1 MRLALLGTSAAA
13 LLMAASANAQAQEA
27 DAGTPAQA
35 EAEDAVAVLE
45 QIVVTAQKRSENVQ
59 EVPIAITALSS
70 STLEK
75 QRVTN
80 VVSLDNLVPGL
91 RIAAA
96 DAAANPKI
104 FIRGSGLNDFN
115 PTSSSGVGLYADGVY
130 IGSPLAQF
138 ATFFDLDRV
147 EVLRGPQGTLY
158 GRNTTGGAINVISKR
173 PTFSPEGYAALEYG
187 TFNAVDATA
196 AFGGPIVEDK
206 LAFRIAAKYAEDDGF
221 STNAATGH
229 DVNFTEQYAVRGSLL
244 FTPDSDTDVLFTVNR
259 FMNRGGAVQPK
270 SRALFPSVP
279 EAAGPDGVCAPNA
292 YRSGLCTD
300 LLGYADTN
308 PDPYKVDSNLEG
320 LDKVD
325 LTSLMLSVDRSVG
338 DMTLTSITAWQDVKR
353 NAQEN
358 TDSSPLQMIESSYIN
373 QQTEFSQEL
382 RLASDVGALQWV
394 VGAYYMR
401 DTTDSKSAYDLL
413 RAYRPFFVTPENPNG
428 ASPENSIGVFGYP
441 YEQTTDT
448 YAIFG
453 QADYELTPDLILT
466 TGLRWSSDDKTM
478 DYARTIEES
487 IVQFSVKDSKTFSDW
502 SGKVGLKYN
511 LSDLSNVYASYSRGY
526 KSGGFFG
533 GNADDASQI
542 QPYANETVNAY
553 EIGSKSD
560 LMGQRL
566 RLNLS
571 GFYYDYQDIQAY
583 STVLRDGVTVQV
595 LDNAASADMYGAEAE
610 LTYMPV
616 RNLDLS
622 LGMAWLHAEYGDY
635 KSLGD
640 DYSGNQMPQA
650 PKYSLTS
657 RAQYTFEMPSGA
669 TITPSV
675 DVSYRSKVFFDST
688 ERERLSDPELWL
700 VGAELAM
707 TSASGHIEGGFW
719 GRNLTDEAYLT
730 SANPIDSLGVDLLTY
745 SRPRSVGIFLRY
757 NY

>member
-1 MRLALLGTSAAA
+1 MKLRLVGTSAAA
-13 LLMAASANAQAQEA
+13 LLMAATVNAQAQEA
-27 DAGTPAQA
+27 DAGAPAQV

-187 TFNAVDATA
+187 SFNAVDATA

-229 DVNFTEQYAVRGSLL
+229 DVNFAEQYAVRGSLL
-244 FTPDSDTDVLFTVNR
+244 YTPDGDTDVLFTVNR
-259 FMNRGGAVQPK
+259 FMNRGGAVQAK
-270 SRALFPSVP
+270 SRALFPATP
-279 EAAGPDGVCAPNA
+279 EAAGPDGVCAPNF

-308 PDPYKVDSNLEG
+308 PDPYKVDSNNEG

-325 LTSLMLSVDRSVG
+325 LTSLMLSVDRSIG
-338 DMTLTSITAWQDVKR
+338 DVTLTSITAWQDVKR

-358 TDSSPLQMIESSYIN
+358 TDASPLQMIEASYIN

-382 RLASDVGALQWV
+382 RLASEVGALKWV
-394 VGAYYMR
+394 VGGYYMH
-401 DTTDSKSAYDLL
+401 DTTDSKSDYDLL
-413 RAYRPFFVTPENPNG
+413 RAYRPFFVTPENPTG
-428 ASPENSIGVFGYP
+428 ASPENSIGIFGYP

-453 QADYELTPDLILT
+453 QSDYELTPDLILT

-511 LSDLSNVYASYSRGY
+511 LSDLSNVYA
-526 KSGGFFG
+526 
-533 GNADDASQI
+533 
-542 QPYANETVNAY
+542 
-553 EIGSKSD
+553 
-560 LMGQRL
+560 
-566 RLNLS
+566 
-571 GFYYDYQDIQAY
+571 
-583 STVLRDGVTVQV
+583 
-595 LDNAASADMYGAEAE
+595 
-610 LTYMPV
+610 
-616 RNLDLS
+616 
-622 LGMAWLHAEYGDY
+622 
-635 KSLGD
+635 
-640 DYSGNQMPQA
+640 
-650 PKYSLTS
+650 
-657 RAQYTFEMPSGA
+657 
-669 TITPSV
+669 
-675 DVSYRSKVFFDST
+675 
-688 ERERLSDPELWL
+688 
-700 VGAELAM
+700 
-707 TSASGHIEGGFW
+707 
-719 GRNLTDEAYLT
+719 
-730 SANPIDSLGVDLLTY
+730 
-745 SRPRSVGIFLRY
+745 
-757 NY
+757 

>member
-1 MRLALLGTSAAA
+1 MKLLLVGTSVAA
-13 LLMAASANAQAQEA
+13 LLMSTTATAHAQEPDAEASA
-27 DAGTPAQA
+27 PAEQ
-35 EAEDAVAVLE
+35 EDAVAVLE

-59 EVPIAITALSS
+59 EVPIAITALSA

-80 VVSLDNLVPGL
+80 VTSLDNLVPGL

-104 FIRGSGLNDFN
+104 FIRGSGINDFN

-138 ATFFDLDRV
+138 STFFDLDRV

-158 GRNTTGGAINVISKR
+158 GRNTTGGAINVISKQ

-187 TFNAVDATA
+187 SFNAVDATA

-206 LAFRIAAKYAEDDGF
+206 LAFRIAAKYAEDDGY
-221 STNAATGH
+221 STNAATGN
-229 DVNFTEQYAVRGSLL
+229 DVNFAEQYAVRGSLL

-259 FMNRGGAVQPK
+259 FMNRGGAVQAK
-270 SRALFPSVP
+270 SRALFPATE
-279 EAAGPDGVCAPNA
+279 EAAGADGVCAPNY

-300 LLGYADTN
+300 LTGYADTN
-308 PDPYKVDSNLEG
+308 SDPYTVDSDNEG

-338 DMTLTSITAWQDVKR
+338 DLTLTSITAWQDVKR
-353 NAQEN
+353 NDQEN
-358 TDSSPLQMIESSYIN
+358 TDASPLQMIDASYIN
-373 QQTEFSQEL
+373 TQTEFSQEL
-382 RLASDVGALQWV
+382 RLASDAGALKWV

-401 DTTDSKSAYDLL
+401 DTTDSDSSYDIL
-413 RAYRPFFVTPENPNG
+413 RIYRPFFVTEDNPTG

-441 YEQTTDT
+441 YKQTTDS

-453 QADYELTPDLILT
+453 QADYELTPDLVLT
-466 TGLRWSSDDKTM
+466 TGLRWSSDDKSM
-478 DYARTIEES
+478 DYSRTIEES
-487 IVQFSVKDSKTFSDW
+487 IVQFSVQDSKTFSDW
-502 SGKVGLKYN
+502 SGKIGLKYN

-533 GNADDASQI
+533 GSADDATQI

-553 EIGSKSD
+553 EVGSKSD
-560 LMGQRL
+560 LLGQRL

-583 STVLRDGVTVQV
+583 STVLRNGVTVQV
-595 LDNAASADMYGAEAE
+595 LDNAASAEMYGAEAE

-622 LGMAWLHAEYGDY
+622 LGLAWLHAKYGTYD
-635 KSLGD
+635 SLGD
-640 DYSGNQMPQA
+640 DYTGNQMPQS
-650 PKYSLTS
+650 PEYSLTS
-657 RAQYTFEMPSGA
+657 RAAYTFELPGGA
-669 TITPSV
+669 TISPSV
-675 DVSYRSKVFFDST
+675 DVSYRSKVYFDST
-688 ERERLSDPELWL
+688 MRERLSDPELWL

-707 TSASGHIEGGFW
+707 TSADGHIEGGFW